1 MKTFGLIGK
10 GIDYSFSRSFFKK
23 KFKAEKLNYEYKNF
37 DINTI
42 DDFPSILKI
51 DEKISGLN
59 VTIPY
64 KETIIPFLDEIDF
77 EAQKIGAVNTIKI
90 RNNKLVGY
98 NTDHYGFIK
107 TLIPYLNNNHNSAL
121 ILGTGGAS
129 KAINYS
135 LNKLKIKSQFVSRN
149 PKLDKHI
156 SYNCLTK
163 DIISKNTIII
173 NCTPIGTY
181 PNIEE
186 SPNIPYKYVTQKH
199 ILFDLIYN
207 PLKTKFLKKGLQAKA
222 QTINGLKMLE
232 LQAEK
237 SWEIWNN

>member
-207 PLKTKFLKKGLQAKA
+207 PLQTKFLKKGLQAKA

>member
-129 KAINYS
+129 KAVNYG